1 MTDKINAKEYN
12 LWDLMSGDFIF
23 NIPDYQ
29 RPYSWTENEA
39 VALWDDLVEFWQ
51 DTKNSQLQTYFVGS
65 VVLVKDDQTP
75 ESEVIDGQQRISTIS
90 LVLSILSDYSNLLKK
105 DIKKCLWEEG
115 IQHKKLQAVQD

>member
-90 LVLSILSDYSNLLKK
+90 LVL
-105 DIKKCLWEEG
+105 
-115 IQHKKLQAVQD
+115 

>member
-1 MTDKINAKEYN
+1 MKKTNKYYCKKEYTMTDKINAKEYN

-51 DTKNSQLQTYFVGS
+51 DRGCGRFLGPELSNSKTASILHRT
-65 VVLVKDDQTP
+65 QTP
-75 ESEVIDGQQRISTIS
+75 
-90 LVLSILSDYSNLLKK
+90 
-105 DIKKCLWEEG
+105 
-115 IQHKKLQAVQD
+115 

>member
-115 IQHKKLQAVQD
+115 IQQLQAVQD